1 MTNVFK
7 PKSEA
12 EISDAVRKLASTKTP
27 LEIIGGGTKLGL
39 GNQVDTEHRVH
50 TGGVTGIQLYEPGA
64 LTVVAKSGTPLT
76 TLEKLLADEG
86 QHLPFEPPDYRNL
99 LGSNGEPT
107 IGGIVACG
115 ISGPRRIQTGAC
127 RDALIGVRFISS
139 SGDIIK
145 NGGRV
150 MKNVTGYDLVKLM
163 CGSYGTLGILTE
175 VAFKLLP
182 KPEQAGVVL
191 LKGLADDAAIAA
203 MSLALTSPF
212 DVSGAAHIQKD
223 SDGEPTTLI
232 RIEGF
237 EKSVSYRAGKIK
249 ELLADC
255 GAPDIEIGED
265 AASNSW
271 KRIRDVEMFSGRDG
285 AVWKLS
291 VKSTDAAAI
300 VDDIRRS
307 LSVEA
312 MYDWGGGLVWLLVE
326 DAEDCGASIIRG
338 RISQSGGHAT
348 LMRSSA
354 GQRKSVQAFQ
364 PELPGIAR
372 LSAAIR
378 NQFDPHNI
386 FNPGRVG
393 EQR

>member
-150 MKNVTGYDLVKLM
+150 LFGSNFPMLTPGRCLKRLDDL
-163 CGSYGTLGILTE
+163 
-175 VAFKLLP
+175 
-182 KPEQAGVVL
+182 
-191 LKGLADDAAIAA
+191 GLDDEARG
-203 MSLALTSPF
+203 LFL
-212 DVSGAAHIQKD
+212 SGAA
-223 SDGEPTTLI
+223 
-232 RIEGF
+232 RRVF
-237 EKSVSYRAGKIK
+237 
-249 ELLADC
+249 
-255 GAPDIEIGED
+255 
-265 AASNSW
+265 
-271 KRIRDVEMFSGRDG
+271 
-285 AVWKLS
+285 KL
-291 VKSTDAAAI
+291 
-300 VDDIRRS
+300 
-307 LSVEA
+307 
-312 MYDWGGGLVWLLVE
+312 
-326 DAEDCGASIIRG
+326 
-338 RISQSGGHAT
+338 
-348 LMRSSA
+348 
-354 GQRKSVQAFQ
+354 
-364 PELPGIAR
+364 
-372 LSAAIR
+372 
-378 NQFDPHNI
+378 
-386 FNPGRVG
+386 
-393 EQR
+393 